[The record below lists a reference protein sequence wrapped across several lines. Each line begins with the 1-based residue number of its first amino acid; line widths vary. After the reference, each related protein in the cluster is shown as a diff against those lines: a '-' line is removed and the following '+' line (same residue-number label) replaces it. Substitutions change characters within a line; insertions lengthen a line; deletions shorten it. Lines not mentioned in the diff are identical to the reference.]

1 MGPIHRA
8 GMVTFLVSILIV
20 ATLGG
25 YLIVDD
31 SDEASIPQGYL
42 LENSI
47 LDESLGHNSG
57 RLDVDVGQTM
67 ARYHFDKE
75 GMHCTLSK
83 PGDTISLSG
92 EMAADSIS
100 VDMDLDGLSLPST
113 GRLFIE
119 VQFDLGSGTGLSV
132 SIEVGRYRTDVNYEY
147 HGRDGISSVDGDM
160 MYDISDSL
168 NLLVQLREET
178 VILGINGIDEVVAHP
193 MIESSAARFKWLSIG
208 VREGNPC
215 EGEVLVKHV
224 SLGRG
229 QAYRYQDVL
238 HKTIVPDGKDFAFS
252 LHVHAD
258 RAYPEQLQEM
268 ASLAEEYGI
277 SGTYDTWVRGDSRFY
292 GMDGGNFTAALHALQ
307 DSGWGLGIHAV
318 SWPPWRI

>member
-1 MGPIHRA
+1 MGPILRA
-8 GMVTFLVSILIV
+8 GMVTFIVSILIV

-57 RLDVDVGQTM
+57 RLDVDVGHTM
-67 ARYHFDKE
+67 ARYHFGKE
-75 GMHCTLSK
+75 GMHCLLSK

-100 VDMDLDGLSLPST
+100 VDMGLDGLSFPST

-147 HGRDGISSVDGDM
+147 QGRDGISSVDGDM

-178 VILGINGIDEVVAHP
+178 VNWASTAL
-193 MIESSAARFKWLSIG
+193 MRSSPIR
-208 VREGNPC
+208 
-215 EGEVLVKHV
+215 
-224 SLGRG
+224 
-229 QAYRYQDVL
+229 
-238 HKTIVPDGKDFAFS
+238 
-252 LHVHAD
+252 
-258 RAYPEQLQEM
+258 
-268 ASLAEEYGI
+268 
-277 SGTYDTWVRGDSRFY
+277 
-292 GMDGGNFTAALHALQ
+292 
-307 DSGWGLGIHAV
+307 
-318 SWPPWRI
+318 